1 MSSNNKR
8 SQGETRRTSHQ
19 DGDFLSM
26 RAMKEGFAHKLPAVS
41 IGFAVVMALGLVA
54 YFIPSFGTGQTPSD
68 QIAGKVNGE
77 AITQASLQQT
87 VEQQQQRM
95 PGGGVDAW
103 YLVGSRWNAFS
114 GLANQMAMRQA
125 AARMGVKVS
134 DADVRAE
141 VEKQVDQM
149 LASMREQFAAGKKL
163 SDAEYARIIK
173 ARTGKTPDE
182 FRKEM
187 IDRGMQ
193 QPDGIRTT
201 LLEQRLRE
209 KINEQVKEPTD
220 AELLAG
226 FDILKARHILVKTE
240 GRTDKQALER
250 IQEVQKKLKAGADFA
265 ELAKQYSDDPGSA
278 KQGGDLG
285 EVDRASAEM
294 RYVPEFAKALVAL
307 KPGAVSPI
315 VKTQFG
321 YHIIKLDSVTPKP
334 PADFKKNKGNLKTNW
349 LETQRSTRWFT
360 FMQKVQKDAKIE
372 VFDPELK
379 AFQTLET
386 QMGKD
391 QKAVIAAFEA
401 AAKEVSSP
409 DLLVML
415 GRLYQMKMVPGT
427 PEPQMKEFRNKAI
440 SAYERALL
448 QIESPR
454 LRLTLGRLYVEAGRK
469 DEALKQFSEAS
480 SIAWDDPSIHGEL
493 KAEFKKLGR
502 ADLVAAEEKWE
513 AQYKERTA
521 PRTPPATTQTAPVK
535 PARSPKK

>member
-8 SQGETRRTSHQ
+8 SQGDSRRTPQQ

-54 YFIPSFGTGQTPSD
+54 YFIPSFGTGQTPSE

-77 AITQASLQQT
+77 AITQDSLQQVVSAQT
-87 VEQQQQRM
+87 QRM
-95 PGGGVDAW
+95 PGGGGDAW
-103 YLVGSRWNAFS
+103 YLVGSRWNAFNS
-114 GLANQMAMRQA
+114 LANQVAMRQA
-125 AARMGVKVS
+125 AARQGVKVS

-149 LASMREQFAAGKKL
+149 LTSMRQQFAAGKKL

-173 ARTGKTPDE
+173 ARTGKTPE
-182 FRKEM
+182 AFRKEM

-193 QPDGIRTT
+193 QPDGIRTS

-220 AELLAG
+220 ADLLAS

-240 GRTDKQALER
+240 GRTDKQAQER
-250 IQEVQKKLKAGADFA
+250 IQEVQKKLKGGDFA

-294 RYVPEFAKALVAL
+294 RYVPEFAKALLAL
-307 KPGAVSPI
+307 KPGEISPV
-315 VKTQFG
+315 VKSQFG

-334 PADFKKNKGNLKTNW
+334 PADFKKNKDNLKTNW
-349 LETQRSTRWFT
+349 LETQRSTRWFS
-360 FMQKVQKDAKIE
+360 FMQQVQKDAKIE

-379 AFQTLET
+379 AFQTLEKK
-386 QMGKD
+386 MGTD
-391 QKAVIAAFEA
+391 QKAVIDAFEA
-401 AAKEVSSP
+401 AAKDVSSP

-427 PEPQMKEFRNKAI
+427 PEPQMKEYRKKAI
-440 SAYERALL
+440 SAFERAL
-448 QIESPR
+448 IPMESPR
-454 LRLTLGRLYVEAGRK
+454 LRLTLGRLYLEDGRK

-480 SIAWDDPSIHGEL
+480 TIAWDDPSIHGEL
-493 KAEFKKLGR
+493 KAEYKKLGR
-502 ADLVAAEEKWE
+502 ADLVAAEDKWE

-521 PRTPPATTQTAPVK
+521 PQTPPVTATPTPAK
-535 PARSPKK
+535 PTKAPKK